1 MKNSNLSC
9 IENAFGKCTLE
20 MLNTMDKQP
29 MKEQLKFIRYVRQ
42 QVKKYGNNSNKNAL
56 PKLPVKNTKVTGK
69 RKTMTNLWAPR
80 K

>member
-42 QVKKYGNNSNKNAL
+42 QVKKYGSNKNAL
-56 PKLPVKNTKVTGK
+56 PKLPVKNTRVTGK
-69 RKTMTNLWAPR
+69 RKTMTNLPR